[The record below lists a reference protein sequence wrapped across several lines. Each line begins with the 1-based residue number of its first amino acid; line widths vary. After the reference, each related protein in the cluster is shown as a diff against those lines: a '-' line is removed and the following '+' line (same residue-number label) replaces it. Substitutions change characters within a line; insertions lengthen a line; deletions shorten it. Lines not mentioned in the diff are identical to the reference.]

1 MGRIRVLEEA
11 VQNQIAAGEVIERPA
26 SVVKELVENALDAG
40 AARIDIA
47 VEGGGADRIRVADD
61 GCGMTP
67 EDALLAFERHA
78 TSKIRQADDLRSVRS
93 FGFRGEALPSIA
105 SVARVTLTTSPDGR
119 EGTRVRIR
127 GGVRE
132 TAAPAPHP
140 RGTTIEVEGLFC
152 NAPARRK
159 FLRSRATETAH
170 IADLVGR
177 VAAAHP
183 AIAFRLASGGRELAS
198 WPAVAGLAERLAQI
212 AGRPDAAHLVPI
224 EAASGAL
231 RVVGRASGP
240 GLSRSTGRDQHLF
253 VNGRPIRDRRLLHA
267 VQEAYATV
275 FPKGRFPVLYLF
287 LEVPAGEVDVN
298 VHPAKAE
305 VRFRR
310 AGAVHD
316 LVRDAL
322 LEGLGLARP
331 FRPLGRPP
339 RSVLEPAASW
349 LAPPEPRPAPA
360 VAAGEPGGGGAG
372 PGGPAA
378 GPERG
383 ADRGIQGA
391 APPLPLPAAV
401 EPLAQYRDSYILAS
415 SPDGLVIVDQHAA
428 HERVLYERFLRAGAA
443 GKVERQRL
451 LFPVTLEVG
460 AAERQAYEEA
470 AEALAALGFGVG
482 LFEEG
487 ALIVDEI
494 PALVP
499 AGAVDTLV
507 RELLAETLEWR
518 RPEGIDRLRHRIAA
532 STACH
537 AAVTANHPLDPPRMR
552 RLLGDLMTAENPM
565 TCPHGRPALLRLS
578 LDRLEREFGRR

>member
-1 MGRIRVLEEA
+1 MGRIRVLEES
-11 VQNQIAAGEVIERPA
+11 VQNQIAAGEVVERPA

-47 VEGGGADRIRVADD
+47 VEGGGADRVRVADD

-67 EDALLAFERHA
+67 DDAVLAFERHA
-78 TSKIRQADDLRSVRS
+78 TSKIRDAGDLRSVTS
-93 FGFRGEALPSIA
+93 LGFRGEALPSIA
-105 SVARVTLTTSPDGR
+105 SVATVTLTTSPDGR

-127 GGVRE
+127 AGVRQ
-132 TAAPAPHP
+132 AAGPAPHP
-140 RGTTIEVEGLFC
+140 RGTTVEVEGLFF

-183 AIAFRLASGGRELAS
+183 AIAFRLSSGGRELLA
-198 WPAVAGLAERLAQI
+198 WPAAPGLAERLAQI
-212 AGRPDAAHLVPI
+212 AGAADAARLVPI
-224 EAASGAL
+224 EGAGGGL
-231 RVVGRASGP
+231 RVAGRASGP

-275 FPKGRFPVLYLF
+275 LPRGRFPVLYLF
-287 LEVPAGEVDVN
+287 LEIPAGEVDVN

-305 VRFRR
+305 VRFLR

-322 LEGLGLARP
+322 ADGLGVARP
-331 FRPLGRPP
+331 FRPLDRPP
-339 RSVLEPAASW
+339 EAVSEETAPWPATPTSGPPPAAS
-349 LAPPEPRPAPA
+349 L
-360 VAAGEPGGGGAG
+360 GG
-372 PGGPAA
+372 PGGAAA
-378 GPERG
+378 GPEGIAGPGRG
-383 ADRGIQGA
+383 AGGPAPGA
-391 APPLPLPAAV
+391 PAPLPFRSPAV

-428 HERVLYERFLRAGAA
+428 HERVLYERFLRAGAT

-460 AAERQAYEEA
+460 AAERQAFEEA
-470 AEALAALGFGVG
+470 AETLEGLGFGVG
-482 LFEEG
+482 LFG
-487 ALIVDEI
+487 DGVLIVDEI

-499 AGAVDTLV
+499 AGAVERLV

-518 RPEGIDRLRHRIAA
+518 RPEGMERLRHRIAA

-552 RLLGDLMTAENPM
+552 RLLEDLLAADQPM